1 MQTPNPVPGPI
12 IAFKVLV
19 QVLELAEAPTGP
31 RYRPP
36 SRWYRRR
43 GWVEED
49 GVLARALKLVSRVR
63 LVRVSPEVVE
73 AEVPS
78 ESDPS
83 RTYVVRVFVDPLDF
97 ECSCPH
103 GEYRFNPCKHVIAT
117 VLRLVRDYMTIA
129 GKGAEVV
136 IPVAIHEGLSKL
148 AYYKARNYSRYA

>member
-1 MQTPNPVPGPI
+1 VARFIRPHPSHGSLGAKSLLTPVVISLLVAKMRTPNPVPAPI

-19 QVLELAEAPTGP
+19 QALELAEAPVGSG
-31 RYRPP
+31 YRPP

-43 GWVEED
+43 GLVEED
-49 GVLARALKLVSRVR
+49 GVLARALKLVDRVR

-83 RTYVVRVFVDPLDF
+83 RTYVVRVYVEPLDF

-103 GEYRFNPCKHVIAT
+103 VSTGSTPAST
-117 VLRLVRDYMTIA
+117 
-129 GKGAEVV
+129 
-136 IPVAIHEGLSKL
+136 S
-148 AYYKARNYSRYA
+148 

>member
-1 MQTPNPVPGPI
+1 MRTPNPVPAPI

-19 QVLELAEAPTGP
+19 QALELAEAPVGSG
-31 RYRPP
+31 YRPP

-43 GWVEED
+43 GWVED
-49 GVLARALKLVSRVR
+49 GVLAKALKLVDRVR

-83 RTYVVRVFVDPLDF
+83 GTYVVRIYVEPLDF

-103 GEYRFNPCKHVIAT
+103 GEHRFNPCKHVIAA
-117 VLRLVRDYMTIA
+117 VLRLVGDYMTVA
-129 GKGAEVV
+129 GRGAEVV
-136 IPVAIHEGLSKL
+136 IPAAIHEGLSKL
-148 AYYKARNYSRYA
+148 AYLKARNYSRYA